1 MTDLPISARLGANI
15 RRYRRSR
22 GMTLRRL
29 SELLHDVGLELSVS
43 GLSRLEHGDRPVTV
57 DELVLVAD
65 VLDLPP
71 VDLLEEQTII
81 TGGGDLRMS
90 MDVQDLDEA
99 PAEPQPPTP
108 IVDPKV
114 LEVLTSLAIG
124 AELRGLM
131 EMLASTTVTRTQSET
146 LRLLASA
153 FTAGLGED
161 LAEKVQLIGRAAGV
175 ATTRAT
181 SRSIGDA
188 VTRRTGT

>member
-131 EMLASTTVTRTQSET
+131 EMLRP
-146 LRLLASA
+146 
-153 FTAGLGED
+153 
-161 LAEKVQLIGRAAGV
+161 
-175 ATTRAT
+175 
-181 SRSIGDA
+181 
-188 VTRRTGT
+188 RR